1 MDDENGT
8 KRHEIFECNICD
20 YICSNKSKY
29 DRHCLTVKHNRM
41 TERTK
46 NGTNCNDY
54 ICQCGMQYK
63 YRQGLHKHKIK
74 CSHESTQQSVIE
86 NPVIDIN
93 LIIKLIQ
100 QNENLQNLLI
110 QQANETKEIMASH
123 SHEKSELINKLVE
136 REPVNNTTNNNNNN
150 INTTNNNHQKFNLN
164 LFLNET
170 CKDAMNIQE
179 FIDKIKITFHDLM
192 AIGNEGFI
200 NGLSDIFLKELREL
214 DITKR
219 PIHCTDSKRE
229 TMYLKENDVWNKDD
243 KENTKLK
250 SIIEKI
256 EYRNVAALQ
265 QWCNDNPD
273 SKINNTSNNL
283 LRDKIYLETLQGDGR
298 TREKIIKNISKE
310 VIIDKEWSL

>member
-1 MDDENGT
+1 MDD
-8 KRHEIFECNICD
+8 NITQ
-20 YICSNKSKY
+20 KSAKKF
-29 DRHCLTVKHNRM
+29 DCKSCGFVSSK
-41 TERTK
+41 K
-46 NGTNCNDY
+46 NDY
-54 ICQCGMQYK
+54 MRHLLTAKHKMITNGLQNYALRIDEYQYQCSCGKHFK
-63 YRQGLHKHKIK
+63 YRQGMHKHRVNCKLGLETT
-74 CSHESTQQSVIE
+74 CQNSE
-86 NPVIDIN
+86 NPIIDVTMFME
-93 LIIKLIQ
+93 LVK
-100 QNENLQNLLI
+100 QNKDLQNLLA
-110 QQANETKEIMASH
+110 QQASEYSIKQ
-123 SHEKSELINKLVE
+123 SELINKLVE
-136 REPVNNTTNNNNNN
+136 REPVNNTTNNN

-179 FIDKIKITFHDLM
+179 FIDKIKITFQDLLT
-192 AIGNEGFI
+192 IGNEGFV

-214 DITKR
+214 DISKR

-243 KENTKLK
+243 NENTKLK
-250 SIIEKI
+250 GIIEKI

-273 SKINNTSNNL
+273 SKVNNTSNNL

-310 VIIDKEWSL
+310 VIIDKEESV